1 MKEKALRAGERGT
14 AVASAWLDR
23 LSGRLGSAATAAATH
38 PGVASSGGSGGAPGG
53 GGAGAGGPGYGRNWM
68 PESEGDARVQI
79 LNFEDE
85 QHFEETG
92 KGELARLQP
101 FFEASSTVLDL
112 GCGIGRI
119 ARYVAPNCGTLWAV
133 DASPRMLEL
142 ARGRLG
148 ELANVRYALCADT
161 KVPDVP
167 DGSVDFVYSII
178 VLQHLEKEHA
188 FLLVE
193 DVVRMLKPGGRAFF
207 TWPNILDDFFLDS
220 FVQYARGG
228 GSANPSR
235 ARMYTTAELER
246 LLPAAGFSAVEI
258 RDEPDIVTVCTR

>member
-1 MKEKALRAGERGT
+1 MKEKVLRAGERGT
-14 AVASAWLDR
+14 AVASAWLER
-23 LSGRLGSAATAAATH
+23 VSGRLASAASAAGAQ
-38 PGVASSGGSGGAPGG
+38 SGSGSGAARAGDS
-53 GGAGAGGPGYGRNWM
+53 AGAGESGPGYGRNWM
-68 PESEGDARVQI
+68 PYSEGDARVQI

-119 ARYVAPNCGTLWAV
+119 ARYVAPNCATLWAV

-142 ARGRLG
+142 ARARLV
-148 ELANVRYALCADT
+148 ELGNVRYALCADT
-161 KVPDVP
+161 RVPDVP

-178 VLQHLEKEHA
+178 VLQHLEKVHA